1 MCSHHN
7 YTATCLKRTVK
18 CSIPLWAIPALIILV
33 NIFASCKK
41 NQLFSPG
48 SYNAP
53 LVFRASD
60 SAIVLNQSNE
70 YNAAI
75 TFNWT
80 TGSNHQT
87 SSSISYILQI
97 DKKGNNFHTAIVNNV
112 GTQIYSLSYTTGRL
126 NDSLLNRWKAFP
138 DTAVQLEARIIA
150 IVGDSVIAPDTSN
163 VLSFTVTP
171 YQPVSSTLYIIGDA
185 TSSGWNANDAEPL
198 TPDQSIPGLFH
209 YQGLLIPGHFKFI
222 TISGSFLPSYNE
234 GADNQHVVLRTSY
247 SQPDNQFL
255 IYTAGVYAV
264 NVNLIADT
272 ISYQQLAQPAY
283 SQLWIVGD
291 ATPNGWNINN
301 PNQMFRDPD
310 NHFIFKY
317 DEVLNVGEFKIP
329 VTTGNWGCAFYR
341 PYSNHPPIADDSVQL
356 VQPRGGP
363 ADANDYKWYIPTAG
377 PYKIILNLLTPSISI
392 VPFQP
397 YTKLWILGDATPN
410 GWNINSPTQMTPDPN
425 NPYIFT
431 YTGHLNVGEF
441 KIPIATGNFG
451 TDYFRPYSNHPPISD
466 TTCQF
471 VPVNGGPADANDY
484 KWYISTAGNYTVTLD
499 QLHETIK
506 IKMQ

>member
-1 MCSHHN
+1 MFTHHN
-7 YTATCLKRTVK
+7 NTATFQRRSERHSFV
-18 CSIPLWAIPALIILV
+18 LWTIMTSLILLGSLS
-33 NIFASCKK
+33 SCKK
-41 NQLFSPG
+41 NQIFSP
-48 SYNAP
+48 SNYNAP
-53 LVFRASD
+53 LIFSASD
-60 SAIVLNQSNE
+60 SSMVLNQANE
-70 YNAAI
+70 YNTAI

-87 SSSISYILQI
+87 NASISYILEI
-97 DKKGNNFHTAIVNNV
+97 DKKGNNFRTASINNL
-112 GTQIYSLSYTTGRL
+112 GTQIYTLSYTTGSL
-126 NDSLLNRWKAFP
+126 NDSLLNHWKGSP

-150 IVGDSVIAPDTSN
+150 VIGDSLIAPDTSN
-163 VLSFTVTP
+163 TLSFTATP
-171 YQPVSSTLYIIGDA
+171 YQPVSNSLYIIGDA
-185 TSSGWNANDAEPL
+185 TSTGWGANTATPL
-198 TPDQSIPGLFH
+198 TPDQSVPGLFH
-209 YQGLLIPGHFKFI
+209 FQGLLIPGHFKFI
-222 TISGSFLPSYNE
+222 ITLGSFLPSYNE
-234 GADNQHVVLRTSY
+234 GTDSQHVVQRTSY
-247 SQPDNQFL
+247 NQPDNQFV

-329 VTTGNWGCAFYR
+329 VTTGNWGCAYYR
-341 PYSNHPPIADDSVQL
+341 PYFNHPPITDDSVQL
-356 VQPRGGP
+356 VQPGGGP

-377 PYKIILNLLTPSISI
+377 PYKITLNLLTPSISI

-397 YTKLWILGDATPN
+397 YAKLWILGDATPN
-410 GWNINSPTQMTPDPN
+410 GWNINAPNPMTPDPN
-425 NPYIFT
+425 NPYILT

-441 KIPIATGNFG
+441 KIPIALGNFL
-451 TDYFRPYSNHPPISD
+451 TSYFRPYSNHPPISD

-471 VPVNGGPADANDY
+471 VPVNGGTADANDY

-506 IKMQ
+506 IVQQ